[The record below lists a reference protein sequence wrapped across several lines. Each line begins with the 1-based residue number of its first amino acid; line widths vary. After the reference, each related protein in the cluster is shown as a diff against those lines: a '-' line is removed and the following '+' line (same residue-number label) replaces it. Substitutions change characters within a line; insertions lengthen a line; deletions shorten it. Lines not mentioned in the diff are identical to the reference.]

1 VVSRLSKSLKN
12 LDFLFSG
19 RSGVTSR
26 CAKLLGVNYPA
37 LKGAASCFIE
47 LASKR
52 AYAISTGVDYSV
64 WAVPALQQIVHSGCL
79 VLATQILSISRN
91 EKKKLSS
98 RNVFQEGRL
107 CFHPHPEGWGLPAPP
122 PSPPQDKRLRVTIPL
137 HDELNVATLNAIV
150 TDIAEFEGMTK
161 EHVYDLLR

>member
-1 VVSRLSKSLKN
+1 MIIEPGSCRVRAQPAGPVHTN
-12 LDFLFSG
+12 L
-19 RSGVTSR
+19 
-26 CAKLLGVNYPA
+26 VNYPA
-37 LKGAASCFIE
+37 QKGAASCFIE

-79 VLATQILSISRN
+79 VLATQIFPISRN

-107 CFHPHPEGWGLPAPP
+107 RFHPCPEGGVFP
-122 PSPPQDKRLRVTIPL
+122 LRPL
-137 HDELNVATLNAIV
+137 HPRKINTPVYPVSCRLFEREKCSLTRQCCCRTTRLPVAGSCGGARGWRN
-150 TDIAEFEGMTK
+150 
-161 EHVYDLLR
+161 